1 MSHIRDVC
9 VYCCTEDKKG
19 GVDRSSTVIA
29 KEPEG
34 KPCISRAEKRVS
46 RLRVSTPRHSLCI
59 HIYIYITYLR
69 IDLHIY
75 IYIRIYFHVC
85 RCPPVQTLA
94 SPILPIAGFMP
105 FSIEARS
112 LDFKKK
118 SKAMIFPSPPLKS
131 IIHPIIGIVVG
142 KMISNFRI
150 SRLIEKI
157 NPAPL
162 EIPSRLIKSTCIK
175 FWKIKK
181 RKRKM
186 SGRGRTRRR
195 ELILVNLSS
204 SILHSR
210 GEHREGEQGKPMP
223 LGAQWRASSFCTPV
237 CSSFR

>member
-1 MSHIRDVC
+1 MYVCIVVQRIRRAASTGAARSLPKNPKVNLAYRGPRNVYHDYAFRRLVIHC
-9 VYCCTEDKKG
+9 VY
-19 GVDRSSTVIA
+19 
-29 KEPEG
+29 
-34 KPCISRAEKRVS
+34 
-46 RLRVSTPRHSLCI
+46 
-59 HIYIYITYLR
+59 IYIYITYLR